1 MDDDTKE
8 PPCRARHLM
17 DEIERFTT
25 SLRAKGATVSVLPE
39 PATAVLQTAAAGK
52 AVDAAQL
59 TRALAAAERL
69 KTHLVWEILKRPP
82 SLS

>member
-1 MDDDTKE
+1 
-8 PPCRARHLM
+8 
-17 DEIERFTT
+17 
-25 SLRAKGATVSVLPE
+25 VSVLPE
-39 PATAVLQTAAAGK
+39 SATAVLQTAAAGK